1 MSYRLQKKTI
11 LSKYQ
16 LIFQNIVFSGGST
29 LFKNFDRRLER
40 TLQKRVEERLEK
52 YTVTSKNIK
61 VKINFLY
68 FILLNQPKPIK
79 VNVTNNMAQEH
90 VVWLGG
96 STFATMV
103 YYLKLKL
110 ILLLFFNFSQ
120 ILPKFFIQEKN
131 TSKKVLHVADS
142 IQFSDFKFMILYSR
156 HLQKLKKLFFIF
168 DILNLTL
175 NREYNI

>member
-1 MSYRLQKKTI
+1 
-11 LSKYQ
+11 
-16 LIFQNIVFSGGST
+16 
-29 LFKNFDRRLER
+29 
-40 TLQKRVEERLEK
+40 
-52 YTVTSKNIK
+52 
-61 VKINFLY
+61 
-68 FILLNQPKPIK
+68 
-79 VNVTNNMAQEH
+79 MAQEH

-156 HLQKLKKLFFIF
+156 Y
-168 DILNLTL
+168 
-175 NREYNI
+175 E